1 MAEHRADVARTETAG
16 VVQIMITA
24 ILITIGYTISI
35 GIGYCIGHAFG
46 RKRGR
51 DEQWVDDFFA
61 YANKAKAQ
69 SERLKRNKFGQ
80 FIPRT

>member
-1 MAEHRADVARTETAG
+1 MSVL
-16 VVQIMITA
+16 
-24 ILITIGYTISI
+24 LIIVGYTLAM
-35 GIGYCIGHAFG
+35 GAGYCIGHAFG